1 MRISLI
7 KAQQANALY
16 RASGSLAFV
25 AAARAAYS
33 VTKDPDDPDR
43 RLILPLKN
51 NLGDDR
57 TGFAYTIIEADNGAP
72 VLQWKD
78 ELVEMTLEDIANA
91 VTERKPR
98 PRDEA
103 KNWLREVL
111 SQGPRLA
118 VDIECQGQARGFSEI
133 TIRRARKDLGIK
145 PHKRFDKKWEWQLPA
160 ISEDH
165 HYLQNAIKDDHT
177 PPANNVST
185 FEESDHL
192 NTAIDPKMITLTEDD
207 HKTGRDA
214 VITFDGDAFLPG
226 ALISAAVTACDGLKL
241 APRRFLDEL
250 APDDHNEIMTDPET
264 GKGLCRIAGGEAVM
278 ITIKQLWMAYGW
290 RITQISER
298 ESEGK

>member
-1 MRISLI
+1 VTSKYKVAIVFVTHLN

-16 RASGSLAFV
+16 RSSGSLAFV

-33 VTKDPDDPDR
+33 VTKDPGDPDR

-57 TGFAYTIIEADNGAP
+57 TGFAYTIIEANNGAP
-72 VLQWKD
+72 VLQWED
-78 ELVEMTLEDIANA
+78 EIVEMTLEDIANA

-118 VDIECQGQARGFSEI
+118 VDIESQGQSRGFSEI

-165 HYLQNAIKDDHT
+165 RYLQNAIKDDHT

-226 ALISAAVTACDGLKL
+226 ALISAANNACDGLRL
-241 APRRFLDEL
+241 DPRQFLTEL
-250 APDDHNEIMTDPET
+250 EPDDHNDILTDPEQARAYAMA
-264 GKGLCRIAGGEAVM
+264 LAGRL
-278 ITIKQLWMAYGW
+278 T
-290 RITQISER
+290 
-298 ESEGK
+298 